1 MMGLADKT
9 IANCKALVAATEA
22 RASEKEHTDLEK
34 QSLYVAA
41 SLDRC
46 RRCGDHTMSLI
57 PAPPLSLLC
66 VDCEETLRATDGGL
80 MWFSEVVAQISNTED
95 SG

>member
-1 MMGLADKT
+1 MNLADKT
-9 IANCKALVAATEA
+9 IANCREMIAAIDE
-22 RASEKEHTDLEK
+22 RKSEKAHTDLEK

-46 RRCGDHTMSLI
+46 RRCGDHTISLT

-66 VDCEETLRATDGGL
+66 SDCEFTLKATDGP
-80 MWFSEVVAQISNTED
+80 MWFSELVAQISSKEGEN
-95 SG
+95 G